1 MTGKL
6 ISMIAL
12 ATALMAPPAMADES
26 QFLST
31 LKGSWKGSGT
41 VTTKI
46 GSKPIKVNCTF
57 DSTSS
62 GPSLRMNGTCRG
74 LLVIRRA
81 ISADLSASG
90 MRYRGNYVG
99 PSGIPSALAG
109 SRNGNSINLSITW
122 KRVINGDKVAAMT
135 ITKVGN
141 NGLRLRTTDKDGAGG
156 PTVTTADIQL
166 TR

>member
-1 MTGKL
+1 MRGVRSAHTRNTRMTGKL

-90 MRYRGNYVG
+90 TRYRGTM
-99 PSGIPSALAG
+99 SGHLAYPRHSPVAAAAIPSICPSHGNAL
-109 SRNGNSINLSITW
+109 S
-122 KRVINGDKVAAMT
+122 ME
-135 ITKVGN
+135 
-141 NGLRLRTTDKDGAGG
+141 
-156 PTVTTADIQL
+156 
-166 TR
+166 TRSPP

>member
-90 MRYRGNYVG
+90 TRYRGNYVG

>member
-1 MTGKL
+1 MTGKF
-6 ISMIAL
+6 ISILTL

-26 QFLST
+26 QFLSS

-41 VTTKI
+41 VTMKI
-46 GSKPIKVNCTF
+46 GSKPINVNCTF
-57 DSTSS
+57 NSTSS

-90 MRYRGNYVG
+90 TRYRGNYVG
-99 PSGIPSALAG
+99 PSGIPSALSG
-109 SRNGNSINLSITW
+109 SRRNNSINLSITW
-122 KRVINGDKVAAMT
+122 KRVINGDRVAGMT

-156 PTVTTADIQL
+156 PTVVTADIQL

>member
-26 QFLST
+26 QFLSG
-31 LKGSWKGSGT
+31 LKGSWKGTGT
-41 VTTKI
+41 VTMKI
-46 GSKPIKVNCTF
+46 GSKPINVTCTF

-74 LLVIRRA
+74 LLVVRRS

-90 MRYRGNYVG
+90 SRYRGNYVG

-109 SRNGNSINLSITW
+109 SRSGNSINLSIAW
-122 KRVINGDKVAAMT
+122 KRVINGDRVAAMT